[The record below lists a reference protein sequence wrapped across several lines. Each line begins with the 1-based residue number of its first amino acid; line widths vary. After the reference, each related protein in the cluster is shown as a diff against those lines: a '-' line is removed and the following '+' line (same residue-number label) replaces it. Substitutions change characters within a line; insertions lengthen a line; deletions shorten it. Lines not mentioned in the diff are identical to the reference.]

1 MAEVR
6 PSHINNPMAFALS
19 ELLRGQ
25 LDLTANYLASQKQLY
40 ATYCSSLNTIAVKS
54 SHHRSAHAE
63 DRCKTESKKL
73 RQPVEQKEEEDCD
86 DEEAINQLIASLKCE
101 DHDPEEEE
109 FKAEEYPWCI
119 ICNDDAALRCL
130 QCDGDLFCKRCF
142 RECHLD
148 VDIKDHVSSPYQK
161 PE

>member
-63 DRCKTESKKL
+63 DRCKTESKKI
-73 RQPVEQKEEEDCD
+73 RQSRHLDQKQEEETVYRDSD
-86 DEEAINQLIASLKCE
+86 VEKAPDAEDAMIDDYQSEFEDEEPE
-101 DHDPEEEE
+101 DNS
-109 FKAEEYPWCI
+109 F
-119 ICNDDAALRCL
+119 
-130 QCDGDLFCKRCF
+130 
-142 RECHLD
+142 
-148 VDIKDHVSSPYQK
+148 VDMQTNIGKDN
-161 PE
+161 